1 MSQEKWVIEVGTH
14 LLGNDKNVIADKVL
28 GYF

>member
-1 MSQEKWVIEVGTH
+1 MSQEKREIEVGTH
-14 LLGNDKNVIADKVL
+14 LLGNDKNVIANKVL